1 MEVGGMVRQGLS
13 GEVEF
18 EQRTRWSEASCD
30 ETWKRWVRNLEPP
43 AWAAAHRGEQAGAG
57 RGRPEQPAGP
67 CSTGSRGLFKMFGFH
82 QQLAEVLRHQRYDVT
97 FSTRGRMWGMGA
109 SGRLLHSHSCAW
121 TGKEW
126 SKWDGI
132 RFRTNLVGGCTCWWI
147 GHDKEE
153 ERNQSWCLA
162 FGLRK

>member
-13 GEVEF
+13 GEWNLNKELDDQKPAARRLGSGGWGTWSLPRGQ
-18 EQRTRWSEASCD
+18 QRIQESRQ
-30 ETWKRWVRNLEPP
+30 
-43 AWAAAHRGEQAGAG
+43 EQAGG
-57 RGRPEQPAGP
+57 DQSSPQGPAAQGL
-67 CSTGSRGLFKMFGFH
+67 GGLFKMFGFH
-82 QQLAEVLRHQRYDVT
+82 QQLPEVLRHQRHDLT
-97 FSTRGRMWGMGA
+97 FSIRSRMWGMGT

-132 RFRTNLVGGCTCWWI
+132 RFRTNLVWGCTCWWI
-147 GHDKEE
+147 GHNKEK